1 MDLTCSH
8 VKDAVG
14 EEERIQVDLFDLAGS
29 VLDHCSKA
37 GLFLGGGRGW
47 FSCAYKSSID
57 TILVYEVCNSL
68 KNAHALIKNTC
79 CEVYFN
85 KNK

>member
-37 GLFLGGGRGW
+37 GLFLGGVG
-47 FSCAYKSSID
+47 FPVHTKVPLTLY
-57 TILVYEVCNSL
+57 
-68 KNAHALIKNTC
+68 
-79 CEVYFN
+79 
-85 KNK
+85 

>member
-37 GLFLGGGRGW
+37 GLFFGGGGVG
-47 FSCAYKSSID
+47 FPVHTKVPLTLY
-57 TILVYEVCNSL
+57 
-68 KNAHALIKNTC
+68 
-79 CEVYFN
+79 
-85 KNK
+85 